1 MIYKKT
7 NSNTLICQPKQN
19 FEKVT
24 YNLKRFSLS
33 CYKRVKK
40 LKFFFNPFITN

>member
-7 NSNTLICQPKQN
+7 NSNTLICQLKQN

-24 YNLKRFSLS
+24 YKKRFSLS
-33 CYKRVKK
+33 CYKRFKK
-40 LKFFFNPFITN
+40 KFQFFNSFITN